1 MFQNDFVLKHC
12 YNSSNSM
19 KQGPFYE
26 AGGQKITWLL
36 RKPNIHL
43 AYSYE
48 TATRLYPETSE
59 LSPQRHILFL

>member
-1 MFQNDFVLKHC
+1 
-12 YNSSNSM
+12 M